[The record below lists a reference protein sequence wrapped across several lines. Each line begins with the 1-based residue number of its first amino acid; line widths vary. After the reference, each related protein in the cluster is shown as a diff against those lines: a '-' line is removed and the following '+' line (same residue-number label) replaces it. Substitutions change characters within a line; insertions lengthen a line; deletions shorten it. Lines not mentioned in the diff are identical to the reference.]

1 MEPAT
6 ADRTASTDSAWQR
19 FLAGRTVLQ
28 RAVLAVGALAAASLA
43 VLAVVRAV
51 AAAAD
56 GVGGRDVASAAE
68 GGVDIAN
75 QSGDADDLVRFLLK
89 RAGGAPVTLDHRVH
103 APIGNGGEV
112 RLEYACGSTGCRTA
126 RLESPAYIES
136 VLPDG
141 RWYRGCYGVSI
152 RIGSGYGGEPLY
164 LELRH
169 QGPTCAT

>member
-6 ADRTASTDSAWQR
+6 ANPTPSTDSAWQR

-56 GVGGRDVASAAE
+56 RVGARDVASATE
-68 GGVDIAN
+68 GVVDVAN
-75 QSGDADDLVRFLLK
+75 QSADADDLVRFLVD
-89 RAGGAPVTLDHRVH
+89 RAGGAPVALDHRVH

-112 RLEYACGSTGCRTA
+112 RLEYGCGTTGCRTA

-141 RWYRGCYGVSI
+141 RWYQGCYGVSI
-152 RIGSGYGGEPLY
+152 RIGTGYGAEPLY

-169 QGPTCAT
+169 QGPTCAP